1 MKRQDYGGGI
11 TMRGIQAIADEWLP
25 DKATMQKAMGAARK
39 KTIRWAVA
47 VAVRE
52 IRMQKP
58 IPAAVL
64 RARITGYFAEG
75 RIFFGLR
82 PIPLFL
88 LDPKQTRRG
97 VKAKGGVDIPG
108 AFIVDSLEWENTV
121 FRRNGRF
128 KEVQGKTKKLW
139 REMLDYERLHFEDEA
154 HRVIKADIMPYIAAK
169 YYKFLEHELSWRTR

>member
-82 PIPLFL
+82 PIPLWR
-88 LDPKQTRRG
+88 LDPKQTRTG
-97 VKAKGGVDIPG
+97 VTAKGVRVPG
-108 AFIVDSLEWENTV
+108 AFVVDSFRYENEV
-121 FRRNGRF
+121 FKRVGPDSHPL
-128 KEVQGKTKKLW
+128 T
-139 REMLDYERLHFEDEA
+139 YERLHFEDEA